1 MRKVLLSIVML
12 LSLAACTKIDYIG
25 EEYPPTDQVDMYF
38 SEADVRLEYK
48 IMGRMIATADDIV
61 SSGKMQ
67 KKIMEEAKKKGADGV
82 VILGLDR
89 YQSGESHHYNETTE
103 TKEKKDGT
111 KTVTS
116 ASSSTEVSEKKK
128 IEALFIK
135 YL

>member
-1 MRKVLLSIVML
+1 MRQALLAVVLLL
-12 LSLAACTKIDYIG
+12 ALAACTKIDYIG

-38 SEADVRLEYK
+38 SEADIRLEYK
-48 IMGRMIATADDIV
+48 VMGRMIATADDIV

-89 YQSGESHHYNETTE
+89 YQSGESHQYNETTE

-111 KTVTS
+111 KTTTS
-116 ASSSTEVSEKKK
+116 ATSTTNVEEKKK

-135 YL
+135 YR

>member
-1 MRKVLLSIVML
+1 MRQALFAVVLL

-25 EEYPPTDQVDMYF
+25 EEYPPTDRVDMYF
-38 SEADVRLEYK
+38 SEADIGLDYK
-48 IMGRMIATADDIV
+48 IMGRMIATADDYV

-89 YQSGESHHYNETTE
+89 YQSGESHNYNETTE

-116 ASSSTEVSEKKK
+116 ATSSTEVSEKKK
-128 IEALFIK
+128 IEALFVK
-135 YL
+135 YR